1 MAALRLSVKVGDL
14 VRFKSN
20 AYSSIGIVVE
30 VGMYVGNKDV
40 KVLWDGTD
48 TFTERSTVLEVVNP
62 S

>member
-1 MAALRLSVKVGDL
+1 MKVGDL

-40 KVLWDGTD
+40 KVLWNRDPD
-48 TFTERSTVLEVVNP
+48 PFTERSAVLEVV
-62 S
+62 SRS

>member
-1 MAALRLSVKVGDL
+1 MKVGDL

-20 AYSSIGIVVE
+20 VYSSIGIVVE

-40 KVLWDGTD
+40 KVLWDGAD
-48 TFTERSTVLEVVNP
+48 TFTERSAVLEVVNP